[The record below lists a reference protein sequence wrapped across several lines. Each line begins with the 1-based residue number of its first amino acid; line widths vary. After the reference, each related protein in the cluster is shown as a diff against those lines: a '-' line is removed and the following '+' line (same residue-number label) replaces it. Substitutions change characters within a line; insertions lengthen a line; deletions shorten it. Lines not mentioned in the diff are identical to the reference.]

1 MRLHH
6 TKNKGD
12 LGVLKIKADLCEK
25 GFLVLSP
32 ESEHAPFDLVV
43 YKEGMFKRVQAK
55 YRNLKKS
62 GVLEIPFRSSYSTSK
77 GVISTGVNKNEIDV
91 YAVFCPEMNE
101 CYYFNPNAF
110 NKSLT
115 LRVKTPLNSQHRNV
129 KMADQF
135 REVP

>member
-1 MRLHH
+1 MKLHH

-12 LGVLKIKADLCEK
+12 LGVLKIKTDLCEK

-32 ESEHAPFDLVV
+32 ESEHAPFDIVV
-43 YKEGMFKRVQAK
+43 YKDGMFKRVQVK

-62 GVLEIPFRSSYSTSK
+62 GVLEIPFRSSYSTAK
-77 GVISTGVNKNEIDV
+77 GVKTAAVDKSQIDI
-91 YAVFCPEMNE
+91 YAVFCPDTNE
-101 CYYFNPNAF
+101 CYYFNPQSF

-115 LRVKTPLNSQHRNV
+115 LRVKAPLNHQNHGINLV
-129 KMADQF
+129 EDF

>member
-1 MRLHH
+1 MKAHH

-12 LGVLKIKADLCEK
+12 LGVLKIKTDLCER

-32 ESEHAPFDLVV
+32 ESEHAPFDLVI
-43 YKEGMFKRVQAK
+43 YKEGVFKRVQAK

-62 GVLEIPFRSSYSTSK
+62 GVLEIPFRNSYSTAK
-77 GVISTGVNKNEIDV
+77 GVKTAAVNKDEIDV
-91 YAVFCPEMNE
+91 YAVYCPDTNE
-101 CYYFNPNAF
+101 CYYFKPQSF

-115 LRVKTPLNSQHRNV
+115 LRVKTPLNHQQNRIRLVEH
-129 KMADQF
+129 F